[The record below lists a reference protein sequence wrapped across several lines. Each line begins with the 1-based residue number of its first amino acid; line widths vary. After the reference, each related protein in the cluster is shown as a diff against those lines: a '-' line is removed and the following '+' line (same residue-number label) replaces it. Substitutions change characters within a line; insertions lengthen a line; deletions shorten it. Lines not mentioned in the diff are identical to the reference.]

1 MKKNLKNISKD
12 IDKLFDQPPN
22 ANQKAWGII
31 NEFYHLI
38 LAEMENQNIS
48 KAKLAQKLGK
58 SRSAISQMFNK
69 TPNITVRKMVEI
81 ADSIGLDIDVVPS
94 HVKKKIGKKM
104 EKVYVLINTSNAYF
118 AKEIFDKP
126 SLRIKG
132 DECYKSISCNDSFFP
147 KNNELPI

>member
-81 ADSIGLDIDVVPS
+81 ADSIGLDLSIIPTEL
-94 HVKKKIGKKM
+94 K
-104 EKVYVLINTSNAYF
+104 
-118 AKEIFDKP
+118 KEIGTVQEKYVFVLTDPAGYRQDHIPQNDATISPYGIHQRIIAKCSALSKFKP
-126 SLRIKG
+126 K
-132 DECYKSISCNDSFFP
+132 
-147 KNNELPI
+147 ELH